1 MAVIAEAPIPAA
13 VAVVVIAEAVIVAAV
28 IVAVAVVDTVV
39 EVTPVEA
46 AVAEPV
52 TPVAVPAVAVD
63 ANTMKVADFQRL
75 FLLYLPQISQTY
87 ADFLLTVASR
97 HKFDTNG

>member
-1 MAVIAEAPIPAA
+1 M
-13 VAVVVIAEAVIVAAV
+13 AVIVAAV
-28 IVAVAVVDTVV
+28 IVAAAVADIAEAAIPVAVAVVDTV
-39 EVTPVEA
+39 EAVTPVEA

-75 FLLYLPQISQTY
+75 FLSLFVFILNS
-87 ADFLLTVASR
+87 LRTVLIHRTSGWFGR
-97 HKFDTNG
+97 